1 MNDKAICETIR
12 EIMSAYDIGR
22 RRWMQLYP
30 GDEQGYHKWFT
41 EQVTGRKASHNNG
54 GDDDE

>member
-22 RRWMQLYP
+22 RRWMQLHP